1 MDIEDVRDG
10 IAKYLCDDIQA
21 VDCQGMDYAEL
32 VGRSEKLM
40 GLYSNAV
47 QEYCNRRVK
56 LFQAMAEGILSIKI
70 DHFDTTIKEAISFY
84 LEGLSKKEPLEIE
97 EFIANLKS
105 MNLFQFLEFVR
116 NYEGV
121 KS

>member
-1 MDIEDVRDG
+1 
-10 IAKYLCDDIQA
+10 
-21 VDCQGMDYAEL
+21 MDYAEL